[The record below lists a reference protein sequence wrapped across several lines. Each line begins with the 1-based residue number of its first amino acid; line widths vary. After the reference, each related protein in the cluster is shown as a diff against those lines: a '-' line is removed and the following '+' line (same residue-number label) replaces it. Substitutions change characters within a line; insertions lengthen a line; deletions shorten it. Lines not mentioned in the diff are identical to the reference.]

1 MIPLRDVIPSRTRP
15 FVTVTLILVN
25 AAIFLSGRLMPDVHD
40 PLWRHATAVAPWP
53 WLAVLASMVVHSGWL
68 HVASNLLVL
77 WIVGGNVEDRMGPGR
92 YLIFYLLAGAAAAA
106 AQYRGSLFPAP
117 PTAGASGAIAGV
129 IGAYL
134 VLFPNSRVLVL
145 VPAWKGV
152 DIIELPALIVIALW
166 FLVQIATGVGAGLDG
181 ATAGPRMLAGGLAAG
196 LALVWVFRRREREDV
211 SWWSDSPKP

>member
-15 FVTVTLILVN
+15 FVTVTLILLN
-25 AAIFLSGRLMPDVHD
+25 AAVFVSGLLAPDLRD
-40 PLWRHATAVAPWP
+40 TWWRHATEAAAWP
-53 WLAVLASMVVHSGWL
+53 WLAALVAMVVHSGWL
-68 HVASNLLVL
+68 HLASNLLVL

-92 YLIFYLLAGAAAAA
+92 YLLFYLLAGAAAAA
-106 AQYRGSLFPAP
+106 AQYWGSPFPAP
-117 PTAGASGAIAGV
+117 PAAGASGAIAGV

-166 FLVQIATGVGAGLDG
+166 FLVQVATGFGASFEG
-181 ATAGPRMLAGGLAAG
+181 ASAAPRVLAGGLAAG

-211 SWWSDSPKP
+211 EWWNN